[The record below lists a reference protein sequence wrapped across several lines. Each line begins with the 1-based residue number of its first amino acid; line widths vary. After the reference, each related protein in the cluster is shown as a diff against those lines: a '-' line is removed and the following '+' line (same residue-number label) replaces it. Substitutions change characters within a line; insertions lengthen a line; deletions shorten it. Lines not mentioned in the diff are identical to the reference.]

1 MAAYVPETP
10 FNYFKTITKD
20 LNMKKTTQLTL
31 AALTVLS
38 LGAISAS
45 AASFDCRKASNGIE
59 KTICDDPELNRLD
72 AEMGRLY
79 HKAKNIPGVK
89 AEQKNWVHRRNK
101 MCGSSDGCLLGET
114 KDRIAELK
122 RTLGK
127 HGGSSHKKHNSHKGS
142 VYFPEHGIIC
152 DKKSGFCADKQGIS
166 LGFTQEYLGEAAA
179 IKFDKLIEKHHMDT
193 SSYTLSNGIY
203 CDSHTKK
210 CYNNKWKEKVNHNY
224 TDKLFR

>member
-1 MAAYVPETP
+1 
-10 FNYFKTITKD
+10 
-20 LNMKKTTQLTL
+20 MKKTIQLTL
-31 AALTVLS
+31 TTFMLLS
-38 LGAISAS
+38 LGTAAT

-72 AEMGRLY
+72 SEMGRLY
-79 HKAKNIPGVK
+79 HKAKHLPGVK
-89 AEQKNWVHRRNK
+89 EEQKNWVHRRNK

-122 RTLGK
+122 KTLGTQGK
-127 HGGSSHKKHNSHKGS
+127 SHKSHTKSTHKGS
-142 VYFPEHGIIC
+142 VYFPEHGIVC
-152 DKKSGFCADKQGIS
+152 DKKSGFCADKEGIS
-166 LGFTQEYLGEAAA
+166 LGFTQEYLGEEKA

-224 TDKLFR
+224 TNKLFR

>member
-1 MAAYVPETP
+1 
-10 FNYFKTITKD
+10 
-20 LNMKKTTQLTL
+20 MKKTIQLTL
-31 AALTVLS
+31 TTFMLFS
-38 LGAISAS
+38 LGTAAT

-72 AEMGRLY
+72 SEMGRLY
-79 HKAKNIPGVK
+79 HKAKHLPGVK
-89 AEQKNWVHRRNK
+89 EEQKNWVHRRNK

-114 KDRIAELK
+114 KDRIVELK
-122 RTLGK
+122 KTLGTQGK
-127 HGGSSHKKHNSHKGS
+127 SHKSHTKSTHKGS
-142 VYFPEHGIIC
+142 VYFPEHGIVC
-152 DKKSGFCADKQGIS
+152 DKKSGFCADKEGIS
-166 LGFTQEYLGEAAA
+166 LGFTQEYLGEEKA

-224 TDKLFR
+224 TNKLFR